1 MDATTTSRAHDDH
14 YRDIANELRLIV
26 LKMKQAE
33 AAEELRLLA
42 IRYERLGARVEA
54 AFYPAN
60 DDQYAGFRPHEST

>member
-1 MDATTTSRAHDDH
+1 MDATTTSRAHDHH

-42 IRYERLGARVEA
+42 IRYERLAEQRETAEIHERLQAEA
-54 AFYPAN
+54 GSLLCPV
-60 DDQYAGFRPHEST
+60 

>member
-1 MDATTTSRAHDDH
+1 MDATTTSRAHEDH

-42 IRYERLGARVEA
+42 IRYEGFAEHA
-54 AFYPAN
+54 ATSIVT
-60 DDQYAGFRPHEST
+60 RK

>member
-1 MDATTTSRAHDDH
+1 MDATTTSRAHEHH

-42 IRYERLGARVEA
+42 IRYERLAGAEA
-54 AFYPAN
+54 APYLP
-60 DDQYAGFRPHEST
+60 DSRLMDRS